1 METANLAQRD
11 QRIIWHPFTQMQ
23 TAQPPLPI
31 VRGEGVWLISENG
44 RRYLDAFSS
53 WWVNLHGHAHP
64 HLVNALVEQAQKLE
78 HVVFTDFTH
87 EPAVK
92 LAERL
97 LQLLPSVYS
106 KVFYSDN
113 GSTAVETAL
122 KMVLQYWHNLKGES
136 KKRKIV
142 SFKNGYHGDTLG
154 PWPT

>member
-1 METANLAQRD
+1 METANSAQRD

-87 EPAVK
+87 EPAVRIWQRDYYSSSLLFIRK
-92 LAERL
+92 SFIPIMGRL
-97 LQLLPSVYS
+97 LWKLP
-106 KVFYSDN
+106 
-113 GSTAVETAL
+113 
-122 KMVLQYWHNLKGES
+122 
-136 KKRKIV
+136 
-142 SFKNGYHGDTLG
+142 
-154 PWPT
+154 